1 MRCEMRPV
9 SIKTDQNLLLLPV
22 QMAGVQA
29 EEASA
34 AEKCCLRVD
43 TLEET
48 VVSLK
53 LHLRVFCFPVPCV

>member
-1 MRCEMRPV
+1 
-9 SIKTDQNLLLLPV
+9 
-22 QMAGVQA
+22 MAEVQA

-34 AEKCCLRVD
+34 AEMCCLRVD

-53 LHLRVFCFPVPCV
+53 LHLHGFYFPVPRV

>member
-1 MRCEMRPV
+1 MRCEMRSV
-9 SIKTDQNLLLLPV
+9 VIKTDKTLPFLPV
-22 QMAGVQA
+22 QMAEVQA

-53 LHLRVFCFPVPCV
+53 LHHVFYSPAPRV